1 MSYDKIRYERLRM
14 VCTRAL
20 EESIKKSLDLEQIK
34 KCYPTIAST
43 EDGVRILEVARS
55 QIVEFWFNNSIKE
68 FDLIFKERD
77 LEVKLNAL
85 DEIVHLAKA
94 RSLQKDI
101 DPIEIDKLTPRE
113 IIEANKQY
121 QQTETV
127 NSLNLIY
134 NQLCADNLENFNQL
148 SGIFKQSEQLKSEI
162 YSNATS
168 LNKEIEVL
176 KNDQTDVKINQLLDT
191 ILVDDL

>member
-1 MSYDKIRYERLRM
+1 MYDKIRYERLRM

-20 EESIKKSLDLEQIK
+20 EESIKKSLDLDQIK
-34 KCYPTIAST
+34 KCYPTIASN

-55 QIVEFWFNNSIKE
+55 QIVDFWFNNSMKE

-77 LEVKLNAL
+77 LESKLDSL
-85 DEIVHLAKA
+85 DEIIHLAKS
-94 RSLQKDI
+94 RGLKKDVNA
-101 DPIEIDKLTPRE
+101 IEIDKLTPRE

-121 QQTETV
+121 QRKETAD
-127 NSLNLIY
+127 SLHLIY
-134 NQLCADNLENFNQL
+134 NQLCIDNLEYFKQL
-148 SGIFKQSEQLKSEI
+148 SDIFEQSEKLKAEV

-176 KNDQTDVKINQLLDT
+176 KNDGTDAKINELLDT
-191 ILVDDL
+191 ILVDEL